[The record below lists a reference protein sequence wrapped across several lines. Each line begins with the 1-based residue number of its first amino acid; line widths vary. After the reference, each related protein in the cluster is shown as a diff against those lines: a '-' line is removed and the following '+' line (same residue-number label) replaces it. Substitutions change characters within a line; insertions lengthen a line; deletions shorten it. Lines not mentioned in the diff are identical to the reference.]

1 MGRRPLLRNVGV
13 AALFSPFLSLLR
25 EAPARAS
32 GGPAKYLFLFIT
44 NGTDSP
50 AWTPSGSTENR
61 IAFSEMNAPLAALRD
76 DLVII
81 ENLDSYGEATE
92 HGSPAG
98 LTGFG
103 LDALRF
109 DSVDQFASDGLRARG
124 VTTDFPFL
132 LLGGVRHEDPRTF
145 FRDGR
150 GIAAIQSPVDAFN
163 VIFAGA
169 IPDDGTAADV
179 LRRRRTT
186 LDHVSTELAALSA
199 RLGSEERE
207 KLQLHAQSVE
217 DLEDRLRRRVGDV
230 GSPTRACA
238 PPAPVD
244 GLQPLLDAE
253 LDLDLAVH
261 ALRCDLTR
269 VVAVRFG
276 HNQNTS
282 IDIPEIGA
290 AGDWHNDLLHG
301 DEPRDRLLALERWLA
316 TRFVRTAEALK
327 ATPLPDGSGSL
338 FDQTLMV
345 WARDMGDG
353 VVHRGDD
360 MRFVFSGGAGG
371 YLRTS
376 PEGRYLDG
384 RGEHHQRAL
393 MSCLAATGL
402 TDFSGFGAPDVGGDG
417 RLPLVGLAG

>member
-1 MGRRPLLRNVGV
+1 MRRRQLVRNVGL
-13 AALFSPFLSLLR
+13 AALFSPFLSLLHDS
-25 EAPARAS
+25 PARAV
-32 GGPAKYLFLFIT
+32 GGPAKYLFLFVT

-50 AWTPSGSTENR
+50 VWTPTGSTEDR
-61 IAFSEMNAPLAALRD
+61 ISWSEMNAPLAALQE
-76 DLVII
+76 DLVIV

-103 LDALRF
+103 LDGRGF
-109 DSVDQFASDGLRARG
+109 DSVDQFASDGLRAAG
-124 VTTDFPFL
+124 ALTDFPFL
-132 LLGGVRHEDPRTF
+132 HLGGVRTQDPRTF
-145 FRDGR
+145 FRNGR

-169 IPDDGTAADV
+169 TPDDGTAADV
-179 LRRRRTT
+179 LRRRRST
-186 LDHVSTELAALSA
+186 LDLVSGELSALSA
-199 RLGSEERE
+199 RLGAEERE
-207 KLQLHAQSVE
+207 KLELHAQSVR
-217 DLEDRLRRRVGDV
+217 DLEDRLRRRVGDI
-230 GSPTRACA
+230 GTPMGMCA

-244 GLQPLLDAE
+244 ALQPLLDAE
-253 LDLDLAVH
+253 VDLDLAVH

-276 HNQNTS
+276 HNQTTG

-290 AGDWHNDLLHG
+290 PGDWHNDLLHG
-301 DEPRDRLLALERWLA
+301 DDPRDRLVALERWLA
-316 TRFVRTAEALK
+316 TRFVRAAEALK
-327 ATPLPDGSGSL
+327 ATPAPDGSGTL

-353 VVHRGDD
+353 VLHRGDD

-371 YLRTS
+371 YLQKS
-376 PEGRYLDG
+376 PNGRYLDG

-393 MSCLAATGL
+393 MSCLSAMGL
-402 TDFSGFGAPDVGGDG
+402 TDFTGFGVPTVGGDG
-417 RLPLVGLAG
+417 RLPLPGLAT